1 MKNRPIVFLLL
12 LLLTSQC
19 SQKES
24 TVAPKIATLIGTWK
38 LVQPDSS
45 YAVTLAFEYDSA
57 NPPHDI
63 TPFLA
68 SGKASVN
75 TYTLRLFATLDGVLV
90 GENLASTNVAGTP
103 EAVAFEQAYF
113 TNLKAAVR
121 YEVTTNDQLR
131 LYHGGAQPH
140 VMVYERMK

>member
-1 MKNRPIVFLLL
+1 MKNRPIAFLLL

-19 SQKES
+19 SQEEAI
-24 TVAPKIATLIGTWK
+24 VAPKIANLIGTWR

-45 YAVTLAFEYDSA
+45 YAVTLKFAYDTA

-68 SGKASVN
+68 NGKSSVN
-75 TYTLRLFATLDGVLV
+75 TYTLRLFATLDGVMV
-90 GENLASTNVAGTP
+90 AENLASTNVTGTP
-103 EAVAFEQAYF
+103 EAMTFEQAYF

-121 YEVTTNDQLR
+121 YELTTNDQLR
-131 LYHGGAQPH
+131 LYHG
-140 VMVYERMK
+140 

>member
-1 MKNRPIVFLLL
+1 MKNRPIAFLLL

-19 SQKES
+19 SQKEAV
-24 TVAPKIATLIGTWK
+24 VAPKIATLIGTWR

-45 YAVTLAFEYDSA
+45 YAVTLAFAYDSA

-68 SGKASVN
+68 NGKSSVN

-90 GENLASTNVAGTP
+90 AENLASTNVAGP
-103 EAVAFEQAYF
+103 SDAMAFEQAYF

>member
-1 MKNRPIVFLLL
+1 MKNRPIAFLLL

-19 SQKES
+19 SQKEAI
-24 TVAPKIATLIGTWK
+24 VAPKIATLIGTWK
-38 LVQPDSS
+38 LVQPDST
-45 YAVTLAFEYDSA
+45 YDVTLEFAYDSA

-68 SGKASVN
+68 NGKASVN

-90 GENLASTNVAGTP
+90 ADNLASTNVAGTP
-103 EAVAFEQAYF
+103 DAMAFEQTYF

-121 YEVTTNDQLR
+121 R
-131 LYHGGAQPH
+131 
-140 VMVYERMK
+140 R